1 MKYTILILAVVLSAC
16 GGSIDTEHHNPF
28 HQAIGRTMIDRP
40 TTTNPTDPFAPVLKK
55 NGG

>member
-16 GGSIDTEHHNPF
+16 GGSSNLSEGNPF
-28 HQAIGRTMIDRP
+28 QEALGKTLP
-40 TTTNPTDPFAPVLKK
+40 AQPNATTPTDPFAPLVKK

>member
-16 GGSIDTEHHNPF
+16 GGSINTEHHNPF

>member
-28 HQAIGRTMIDRP
+28 HQAIGRTIVDRP
-40 TTTNPTDPFAPVLKK
+40 TTTSPTDPFALVLKK
-55 NGG
+55 N

>member
-28 HQAIGRTMIDRP
+28 HQAIGRTMMDRP
-40 TTTNPTDPFAPVLKK
+40 TTTPTDPFAPVLKK
-55 NGG
+55 N